1 MENKSKKRSGSFVNC
16 VAIDRNDNNRQ
27 SILPHIH
34 ENRLE
39 LFYVCSGNGQY
50 MVDNRYYPIGKGDIV
65 ICNQGVQVEGLPPN
79 CLIAAGEYPVV
90 SCGQLAAQVGET
102 MRLLYLL
109 SADTDNLG
117 AVCSSLA
124 EAMLNLTDALLCSR
138 VQQRENDGSQ
148 IPSVLAHRVR
158 RFLDSHHRE
167 PITLRMVAEQL
178 RVSEYYLAHVFKQE
192 FGVPP
197 MQYVMKRRIGEAQGI
212 LMHTE
217 TPIAEIADT
226 LGFSSICHFNAMF
239 KKYTGTPPERFR
251 QSFRQSMTHTEEN
264 KNP

>member
-1 MENKSKKRSGSFVNC
+1 MENKSKSEAGLFNC

-34 ENRLE
+34 DNRLE

-65 ICNQGVQVEGLPPN
+65 ICNQGVLHGEEPEQVRQIRSYSVALTGVQVEG
-79 CLIAAGEYPVV
+79 AAAQLSDRCGGYPVV

-124 EAMLNLTDALLCSR
+124 EAMLNLTDSCSAVVSTSSEQRSVKCRLCWRTRAALFWIPIIGSR
-138 VQQRENDGSQ
+138 SRCVWWRSDC
-148 IPSVLAHRVR
+148 A
-158 RFLDSHHRE
+158 
-167 PITLRMVAEQL
+167 
-178 RVSEYYLAHVFKQE
+178 
-192 FGVPP
+192 
-197 MQYVMKRRIGEAQGI
+197 
-212 LMHTE
+212 
-217 TPIAEIADT
+217 
-226 LGFSSICHFNAMF
+226 
-239 KKYTGTPPERFR
+239 
-251 QSFRQSMTHTEEN
+251 
-264 KNP
+264 

>member
-1 MENKSKKRSGSFVNC
+1 MQQSG
-16 VAIDRNDNNRQ
+16 R
-27 SILPHIH
+27 
-34 ENRLE
+34 
-39 LFYVCSGNGQY
+39 
-50 MVDNRYYPIGKGDIV
+50 GD
-65 ICNQGVQVEGLPPN
+65 
-79 CLIAAGEYPVV
+79 A
-90 SCGQLAAQVGET
+90 
-102 MRLLYLL
+102 
-109 SADTDNLG
+109 
-117 AVCSSLA
+117 
-124 EAMLNLTDALLCSR
+124 
-138 VQQRENDGSQ
+138 
-148 IPSVLAHRVR
+148 
-158 RFLDSHHRE
+158 
-167 PITLRMVAEQL
+167 QL

-239 KKYTGTPPERFR
+239 KKYTGTPPGRFR

>member
-39 LFYVCSGNGQY
+39 LFYVCSGQGQY
-50 MVDNRYYPIGKGDIV
+50 MVDNRYYPIGEGDIV
-65 ICNQGVQVEGLPPN
+65 ICNQGVLHGEEPEQVRQIRSYSVALTGVQVEGLPPN

-148 IPSVLAHRVR
+148 IPSVLARSEERRVGK
-158 RFLDSHHRE
+158 
-167 PITLRMVAEQL
+167 
-178 RVSEYYLAHVFKQE
+178 EY
-192 FGVPP
+192 
-197 MQYVMKRRIGEAQGI
+197 RSR
-212 LMHTE
+212 
-217 TPIAEIADT
+217 
-226 LGFSSICHFNAMF
+226 
-239 KKYTGTPPERFR
+239 
-251 QSFRQSMTHTEEN
+251 
-264 KNP
+264 